1 MPFLETLTTYF
12 SVFEF
17 TRYPLA
23 IVDILVVALLFYGV
37 YRLIRDTK
45 AIRIAI
51 GIILVSAIF
60 IIGRSLNL
68 IALTW
73 LLKYFVT
80 FIVVAIPVVFQ
91 PELRRAFER
100 LGRPR
105 SVRKLTQLSK
115 RESSRVSEIISD
127 AAEVLQKNRIGA
139 LFVIR
144 RSTGLA
150 DHVEQGT
157 ILNAELSRELL
168 LSIFF
173 PRSPLHD
180 GAVII
185 TGNQVAAAGVV
196 LPLTESQ
203 TAFQLGTRH
212 KAAIGITEETDA
224 VAVVISEE
232 RAEVSIVRRGN
243 VKTQKDIQTFR
254 DNLRKILE

>member
-1 MPFLETLTTYF
+1 MEIFETITTYF
-12 SVFEF
+12 TVFDF
-17 TRYPLA
+17 GRYPLA
-23 IVDILVVALLFYGV
+23 IVDILVVALLFYGI

-51 GIILVSAIF
+51 GIIIVSAIF
-60 IIGRSLNL
+60 LIGQALGL

-100 LGRPR
+100 LGRAR
-105 SVRKLTQLSK
+105 SVRKWNLLTR
-115 RESSRVSEIISD
+115 RESSRVTDIISD
-127 AAEVLQKNRIGA
+127 AVEVLKKNKIGA
-139 LFVIR
+139 LIVIR
-144 RSTGLA
+144 RTTGLA
-150 DHVEQGT
+150 DHVAKGT

-168 LSIFF
+168 LNIFF

-180 GAVII
+180 GAMIV
-185 TGNQVAAAGVV
+185 TGNQIAAAGVV
-196 LPLTESQ
+196 LPLTESE

-232 RAEVSIVRRGN
+232 RAEVSLVIAGK
-243 VKTQKDIQTFR
+243 VKTQTNMHDFHE
-254 DNLRKILE
+254 NLLQALS